1 MKVDINLANFPIA
14 LYNKEQDLLYEN
26 SKFLEEFSNEND
38 KQIILEFI
46 KEGCK
51 QKNENELHTKL
62 LLIEEK
68 EYLVFISNVRD
79 NDLSMLLIMRA
90 NKLNQ
95 VIGKLKYTQRL
106 ENDFYKILE
115 NIYDDFTIISKDGIV
130 EKVLPNFT
138 AVYGIPIEEAVGVSI
153 YDLEEKKIFNPC
165 VSARVMKSKKTET
178 MMQITK
184 NNKYLMC
191 TSIPIFDEAGEFE
204 KIISYTRDAEK
215 YEVLKEEYHNLEN
228 TVTSYKVQ
236 LEQLK
241 KEMSKNSR
249 IIGVS
254 KKIKQ
259 ITEMALKVSKFDA
272 TVLITG
278 ESGVGK
284 NLFADLIHTGSKRK
298 NVAFI
303 SINCGAI
310 PENLLESELF
320 GYERG
325 AFTGASQDGKAGL
338 IELANHGTLFL
349 DEICDLPLVMQV
361 KLLKVIQEKKV
372 MRVGGTTEKVVD
384 FRLIAATNKNIQKM
398 IEIGSFREDLYY
410 RLNVLSI
417 TVPPLRERREDIF
430 VLVNYFTKKY
440 NHQYDVNHTFSS
452 KAIEYFENYSWPG
465 NIRELENVVE
475 RMLLTADDYLIT
487 EEQLP
492 YYIYSDDNKS
502 YDLSN
507 KKRTLKQILQDVE
520 KQVLLDSYEKH
531 KTTTKVA
538 KELGVSQPTVSIKL
552 SKYLKNKHF
561 E

>member
-1 MKVDINLANFPIA
+1 MKVDINLANFPIV

-26 SKFLEEFSNEND
+26 SKFLEEFSNENE

-68 EYLVFISNVRD
+68 EYLVFISNVRG
-79 NDLSMLLIMRA
+79 NDLSILLIMRA

-106 ENDFYKILE
+106 KNDFYKILE

-165 VSARVMKSKKTET
+165 VSARVIKSKKTET

-204 KIISYTRDAEK
+204 KIISFTRDAEK

-298 NVAFI
+298 NAAFI

-372 MRVGGTTEKVVD
+372 MRVGGTTEKIVD

-487 EEQLP
+487 EEHLP
-492 YYIYSDDNKS
+492 YYIYSDDKS

-520 KQVLLDSYEKH
+520 KQILLDSYEKH